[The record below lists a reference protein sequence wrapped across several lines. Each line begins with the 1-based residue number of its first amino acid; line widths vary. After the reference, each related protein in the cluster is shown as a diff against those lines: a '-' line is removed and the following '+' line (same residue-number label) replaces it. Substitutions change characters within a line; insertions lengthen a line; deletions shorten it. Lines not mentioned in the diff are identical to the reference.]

1 MRRHL
6 RRSTRI
12 ALVVFLGLILAGIAL
27 LRWQNQRVA
36 ERLAAYLTHNLLR
49 ERGYELSLASVHG
62 LPGRDLEL
70 SGLRVRYEG
79 GARPPFD
86 LFTAERVRVRFDPW
100 SLMRGDFRAE
110 QLTCEGAVLRA
121 FAIEAERWAYPGFD
135 PSPERRSAIIV
146 DLEQVLLRDVQILH
160 EGDGGLD
167 SLRIGEALFHLFRNE
182 AGTALDLERGY
193 VERAGA
199 PPLDL
204 SGRFF
209 LPADGSLTLA
219 GVGLRLP
226 ASRLRLHGHVDM
238 AGGLVWKLDLAARPL
253 VFRELAALAG
263 ADIATD
269 SWLEGDLA
277 LEGAGDSLLLAGV
290 VSGELYGYTLS
301 GVEVA
306 GLYRDGTLH
315 CRRLAGLLNACR
327 ADGAAD
333 FALPLAG
340 RPFRLN
346 AETRLAAFDLATFL
360 GGGLRTDLNG
370 WGRLRHDDCGLR
382 FLLELGPGSLD
393 DYPFQELSGDLC
405 LDGDTLAF
413 RRLDVWDD
421 GLDMSVTGRLYPG
434 RKELDLV
441 GEGVS
446 HGSRLACRF
455 GGDSCLGGRLDFR
468 ARFAGSLSG
477 PRFRLDSRLAGVH
490 YLGADLATGRLE
502 LISDSLAASSLDI
515 HLEGDSL
522 RRGGLLFDRIWL
534 DASLDGDTLG
544 LRHVSLDAPD
554 LEASLTGSVDL
565 AGRPPVGEL
574 DRLWVRWRDEEWLS
588 DRPLRLTLG
597 DSFRLSPVAWVS
609 SSGRLEAAWGAGEG
623 PDRVAWRDLDLRQLA
638 PWLPASL
645 GAAGRLTGSLQ
656 REDGGYR
663 LLSRLDDARLGGAPA
678 GALVVSL
685 LWRGDSLAVDSLQWH
700 LDDARRLDLR
710 GMLRGL
716 PDSRDGLA
724 ALGGASRAGLRH
736 ELRLEAAGFP
746 LERVGDPLGLE
757 PRLAGFLSGVAFL
770 GGGPADPVLRAE
782 ARVDSFSVAGRRFD
796 ALELTGTQA
805 AGRLRASRIAL
816 RRGGSRVSGWFQLPL
831 VLRLGE
837 RPRLEGAGALG
848 GDLRLDGRGE
858 DLLGLVD
865 ALAEAGGALEG
876 DLRLGGSPD
885 APAPSGYLRLRD
897 GQLRFAGWEESL
909 VGLNADCLVEGD
921 TLRLLSFHGREGHKW
936 SRSKDGEVSGDGWL
950 RWRSPRRYGLHM
962 DFAGATLGTVP
973 RFRGVLSGALDVS
986 TYAAEGVAAHP
997 FIAGDA
1003 LIHSGVLEFE
1013 FGGSGLGGEEG
1024 TVNPGLSYALTVRA
1038 DNGVFLRNEEA
1049 DLELSGELSL
1059 ERSPAGRSIA
1069 GELQTLR
1076 GSYTVFG
1083 NKFHLIEGWLDF
1095 SSAEGLNPKIDIL
1108 AETRNR
1114 DDRIE
1119 IHITNTFAEPQVDVV
1134 SDHGYGKEDV
1144 LRILVGLPVGEE
1156 REAGGGVAATVVRGR
1171 VESELLTRL
1180 ERIVAGELAGVVDFE
1195 LESRNLEEEG
1205 GTETRWQIG
1214 RYLPG
1219 GLYLSYNQGLS
1230 LDSDYVVGLEYR
1242 LYNRLWLRSEMIN
1255 RSNQL
1260 GEEGLFNE
1268 VNFDVRLRWEY

>member
-1 MRRHL
+1 MGRHL

-36 ERLAAYLTHNLLR
+36 ERLATYLTHNLLR
-49 ERGYELSLASVHG
+49 ERGYALTLASVHG

-70 SGLRVRYEG
+70 SGMRVRYEG

-86 LFTAERVRVRFDPW
+86 LLTADRVRVRFDPW
-100 SLMRGDFRAE
+100 SLMRGDFHAE
-110 QLTCEGAVLRA
+110 QLTFENAVLRA

-135 PSPERRSAIIV
+135 PSPGRRSGVIV
-146 DLEQVLLRDVQILH
+146 DLEQVLLRDVKVLR
-160 EGDGGLD
+160 EGEGGLD
-167 SLRIGEALFHLFRNE
+167 SLRVSEARFRLFRNE
-182 AGTALDLERGY
+182 AGTALDLERAY
-193 VERAGA
+193 VDRAGV

-204 SGRFF
+204 TGRFF

-226 ASRLRLHGHVDM
+226 DSRLRLRGHVDL
-238 AGGLVWKLDLAARPL
+238 AGGLAWKLDLAARPL
-253 VFRELAALAG
+253 VLRELAVLAG
-263 ADIATD
+263 AGIETD
-269 SWLEGDLA
+269 GWLEGDLQ

-290 VSGELYGYTLS
+290 VSGELYGYALS
-301 GVEVA
+301 GVDVA

-315 CRRLAGLLNACR
+315 CRRLAGFVNGSR
-327 ADGAAD
+327 VDGAAD
-333 FALPLAG
+333 FTLPLSG
-340 RPFRLN
+340 RAFRMDG
-346 AETRLAAFDLATFL
+346 ETRLTAFDLATFL
-360 GGGLRTDLNG
+360 GGRLRTDLNG
-370 WGRLRHDDCGLR
+370 WCRLRHDDCGLR

-393 DYPFQELSGDLC
+393 DYSFQELSGDLC
-405 LDGDTLAF
+405 LASGILSF
-413 RRLDVWDD
+413 RRLELWDE
-421 GLDMSVTGRLYPG
+421 GLDLSVTGRLLTDPY
-434 RKELDLV
+434 RLDLV
-441 GEGVS
+441 GEGTS
-446 HGSRLACRF
+446 RSSRLACRF
-455 GGDSCLGGRLDFR
+455 AGDSCLTGRLDFR
-468 ARFAGSLSG
+468 ASFDGPLAG
-477 PRFRLDSRLAGVH
+477 PRFRLDSRLAEVR
-490 YLGADLATGRLE
+490 YLGADLAAGRLE
-502 LISDSLAASSLDI
+502 LVADSLAAGPLDI

-522 RRGGLLFDRIWL
+522 RRAGLRFDRLWL
-534 DASLDGDTLG
+534 DASLAGERLD
-544 LRHVSLDAPD
+544 LRHVSLDALD

-565 AGRPPVGEL
+565 ASSPPLAAL

-588 DRPLRLTLG
+588 DRPLRLALG
-597 DSFRLSPVAWVS
+597 AGFRLSPVAWVS
-609 SSGRLEAAWGAGEG
+609 SSGRLEAAWGGSEA
-623 PDRVAWRDLDLRQLA
+623 PDRVAWRDLDLRQFT

-645 GAAGRLTGSLQ
+645 GAGGRLSGSLQ

-663 LLSRLDDARLGGAPA
+663 LLTRLDDARLGNAPA
-678 GALVVSL
+678 GTLALSL

-700 LDDARRLDLR
+700 LAAGRRLDLR
-710 GMLRGL
+710 GILRGL
-716 PDSRDGLA
+716 PDSQDGLA
-724 ALGGASRAGLRH
+724 ALGGTTPDGLRH
-736 ELRLEAAGFP
+736 ELRLAAAEFP
-746 LERVGDPLGLE
+746 LERLGDPLGLR
-757 PRLAGFLSGVAFL
+757 PRLAGFLSGELALDGSPV
-770 GGGPADPVLRAE
+770 DPVLRAE
-782 ARVDSFSVAGRRFD
+782 ARVDSFSLAGRRFD
-796 ALELTGTQA
+796 SIELTGTQA
-805 AGRLRASRIAL
+805 GGRLRVSRLAL
-816 RRGGSRVSGWFQLPL
+816 RRGASRVAGWLQLPL

-837 RPRLEGAGALG
+837 RPRLAGEGALS
-848 GDLRLDGRGE
+848 GDLRLSGRGE

-865 ALAEAGGALEG
+865 VLAEAGGALEG

-909 VGLNADCLVEGD
+909 EALNADCLVDGD
-921 TLRLLSFHGREGHKW
+921 TLRLLSFHAREGHRW
-936 SRSKDGEVSGDGWL
+936 SRNKDGEISGDGWL
-950 RWRSPRRYGLHM
+950 RWRRPRRYGLHM
-962 DFAGATLGTVP
+962 DFAAATLGTVP
-973 RFRGVLSGALDVS
+973 YFRGVLSGALDVS
-986 TYAAEGVAAHP
+986 TYTAEGAAPHP
-997 FIAGDA
+997 FLSGNAV
-1003 LIHSGVLEFE
+1003 IHSGVLEMD
-1013 FGGSGLGGEEG
+1013 FGGTGLGGG
-1024 TVNPGLSYALTVRA
+1024 GATVDPGLSYALALRA
-1038 DNGVFLRNEEA
+1038 DNSVFLRNEEA
-1049 DLELSGELSL
+1049 DLELSGELNL
-1059 ERSPAGRSIA
+1059 ARSPAGTSVS

-1083 NKFHLIEGWLDF
+1083 NKFHLVEGWLDF

-1156 REAGGGVAATVVRGR
+1156 REAGGDVAATVVRGR
-1171 VESELLTRL
+1171 VESELMTRL

-1230 LDSDYVVGLEYR
+1230 LDSDYEVGLEYR